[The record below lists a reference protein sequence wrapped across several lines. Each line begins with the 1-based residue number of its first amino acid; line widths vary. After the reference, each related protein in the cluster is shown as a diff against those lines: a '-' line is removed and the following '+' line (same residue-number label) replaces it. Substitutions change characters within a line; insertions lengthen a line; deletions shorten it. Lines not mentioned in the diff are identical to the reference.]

1 MDSAFQVFA
10 VDDDPIVLRAIE
22 RMLRSHSIA
31 VEGFTSPAAFL
42 ARPSYDGVACLLLD
56 LKMPGMSGLDVQA
69 AMIAKGI
76 SMPIIF
82 LSAQSDVPS
91 TVRAMRGGAIDFL
104 EKPVDEDQLLAALER
119 ARLQSIAM
127 RRQQQLQRDTEQRLA
142 RLTKREREVC
152 DLVAAG
158 LLNKQ
163 IAVELGMSEKTVK
176 VHRGRVTRKL
186 DVDSVAAL
194 VRLLST
200 RETRELVGS
209 NGGWRR
215 PSPARWRRADRF
227 RPEAS

>member
-42 ARPSYDGVACLLLD
+42 ARPSYEGVSCLLLD

-69 AMIAKGI
+69 AMIANGI

-200 RETRELVGS
+200 RENGS
-209 NGGWRR
+209 
-215 PSPARWRRADRF
+215 
-227 RPEAS
+227 

>member
-42 ARPSYDGVACLLLD
+42 ARPSYEGVSCLLLD

-119 ARLQSIAM
+119 ARLQSMAM

-200 RETRELVGS
+200 RENGS
-209 NGGWRR
+209 
-215 PSPARWRRADRF
+215 
-227 RPEAS
+227 

>member
-1 MDSAFQVFA
+1 MDSALQVFA
-10 VDDDPIVLRAIE
+10 VDDDAIVLRAIE
-22 RMLRSHSIA
+22 RMLRSHNIA
-31 VEGFTSPAAFL
+31 VEGFTSPEAFL
-42 ARPSYDGVACLLLD
+42 ARPPYDGVACLLLD
-56 LKMPGMSGLDVQA
+56 LKMPGLSGLDVQT
-69 AMIAKGI
+69 AMIANGI

-200 RETRELVGS
+200 RETRS
-209 NGGWRR
+209 Q
-215 PSPARWRRADRF
+215 SD
-227 RPEAS
+227 

>member
-1 MDSAFQVFA
+1 MESALQVFA

-31 VEGFTSPAAFL
+31 VEGFTSPEAFL
-42 ARPSYDGVACLLLD
+42 ARPPYDGVACLLLD
-56 LKMPGMSGLDVQA
+56 LRMPGLSGLDVQT
-69 AMIAKGI
+69 AMARRGI
-76 SMPIIF
+76 SMPVIF

-91 TVRAMRGGAIDFL
+91 TVRAMRGGAVDFL
-104 EKPVDEDQLLAALER
+104 EKPVDEDQLLATLER
-119 ARLQSIAM
+119 ARVECVAM
-127 RRQQQLQRDTEQRLA
+127 RQQQRRQHDAEQRLA

-163 IAVELGMSEKTVK
+163 IAHELGMSEKTVK

-194 VRLLST
+194 VRLLSS
-200 RETRELVGS
+200 RESRG
-209 NGGWRR
+209 
-215 PSPARWRRADRF
+215 
-227 RPEAS
+227 

>member
-1 MDSAFQVFA
+1 M
-10 VDDDPIVLRAIE
+10 
-22 RMLRSHSIA
+22 
-31 VEGFTSPAAFL
+31 
-42 ARPSYDGVACLLLD
+42 
-56 LKMPGMSGLDVQA
+56 
-69 AMIAKGI
+69 
-76 SMPIIF
+76 
-82 LSAQSDVPS
+82 
-91 TVRAMRGGAIDFL
+91 
-104 EKPVDEDQLLAALER
+104 LAALER

-127 RRQQQLQRDTEQRLA
+127 RQQQQLQHDTEQRLA

-200 RETRELVGS
+200 RETRS
-209 NGGWRR
+209 
-215 PSPARWRRADRF
+215 
-227 RPEAS
+227 

>member
-1 MDSAFQVFA
+1 VGLPINQMDSLLQVFA

-22 RMLRSHSIA
+22 RMLRSHNIA
-31 VEGFTSPAAFL
+31 VEGFTSPEAFL
-42 ARPSYDGVACLLLD
+42 ARLPYEGVACVLLD

-69 AMIAKGI
+69 AMIARGI

-91 TVRAMRGGAIDFL
+91 TVRAMRGGAVDFL
-104 EKPVDEDQLLAALER
+104 EKPMDEGQLLAALER
-119 ARLQSIAM
+119 AGLQSVSM
-127 RRQQQLQRDTEQRLA
+127 QQEQRRQRDAEERLA

-163 IAVELGMSEKTVK
+163 IAHELGMSEKTVK

-186 DVDSVAAL
+186 DVSSVAAL
-194 VRLLST
+194 VRLLSA
-200 RETRELVGS
+200 RESR
-209 NGGWRR
+209 N
-215 PSPARWRRADRF
+215 
-227 RPEAS
+227 

>member
-1 MDSAFQVFA
+1 MDTALQVFA
-10 VDDDPIVLRAIE
+10 VDDDQIVLRAIE
-22 RMLRSHSIA
+22 RMLRSHKIA
-31 VEGFTSPAAFL
+31 VEGFTSPEAFL
-42 ARPSYDGVACLLLD
+42 ARPPYDGVACVLLD
-56 LKMPGMSGLDVQA
+56 LRMPGMSGLEVQA

-76 SMPIIF
+76 LMPIIF

-91 TVRAMRGGAIDFL
+91 TVRAMRGGAVDFL
-104 EKPVDEDQLLAALER
+104 EKPVDEDQLLAAIER
-119 ARLQSIAM
+119 ARLESISM
-127 RRQQQLQRDTEQRLA
+127 REQYRLKNDAEERLA

-163 IAVELGMSEKTVK
+163 IAHQLGMSEKTVK

-200 RETRELVGS
+200 RESR
-209 NGGWRR
+209 N
-215 PSPARWRRADRF
+215 
-227 RPEAS
+227 

>member
-1 MDSAFQVFA
+1 MNSVLQVFA

-22 RMLRSHSIA
+22 RMLRSHNIA
-31 VEGFTSPAAFL
+31 VEGFTSPEAFL
-42 ARPSYDGVACLLLD
+42 ARPPYDGISCLLLD
-56 LKMPGMSGLDVQA
+56 LRMPGMTGLDVQT
-69 AMIAKGI
+69 AMSGKGI

-91 TVRAMRGGAIDFL
+91 TVRAMRGGAVDFL
-104 EKPVDEDQLLAALER
+104 EKPVDEDQLLAAIER
-119 ARLQSIAM
+119 ARLECEAM
-127 RRQQQLQRDTEQRLA
+127 RQQQRRQNDAEVRLA

-163 IAVELGMSEKTVK
+163 IAHELGMSEKTVK

-194 VRLLST
+194 VRLLSN
-200 RETRELVGS
+200 RETR
-209 NGGWRR
+209 N
-215 PSPARWRRADRF
+215 
-227 RPEAS
+227 

>member
-1 MDSAFQVFA
+1 LSEVRLPQQRCKLGPPNNQMDSVLQVFA

-22 RMLRSHSIA
+22 RMLRSHNIA
-31 VEGFTSPAAFL
+31 VEGFTSPDAFL
-42 ARPSYDGVACLLLD
+42 ARLPYEGVACVLLD
-56 LKMPGMSGLDVQA
+56 LKMPGLSGLDVQA
-69 AMIAKGI
+69 AMMARGI

-91 TVRAMRGGAIDFL
+91 TVLAMRGGAVDFL
-104 EKPVDEDQLLAALER
+104 EKPMDEEQLLATLER
-119 ARLQSIAM
+119 ARLESVSMRQEQ
-127 RRQQQLQRDTEQRLA
+127 RRQRDAEERLA

-163 IAVELGMSEKTVK
+163 IAHELGMSEKTVK

-200 RETRELVGS
+200 RESR
-209 NGGWRR
+209 N
-215 PSPARWRRADRF
+215 
-227 RPEAS
+227 

>member
-31 VEGFTSPAAFL
+31 VEGFISPDAFL
-42 ARPSYDGVACLLLD
+42 ARPPYDGVACVLLD
-56 LKMPGMSGLDVQA
+56 LKMPGMSGLDVQT

-127 RRQQQLQRDTEQRLA
+127 RQQQRLQYDTDQRLA

-200 RETRELVGS
+200 RETR
-209 NGGWRR
+209 N
-215 PSPARWRRADRF
+215 
-227 RPEAS
+227 

>member
-1 MDSAFQVFA
+1 MESALQVFA
-10 VDDDPIVLRAIE
+10 VDDDPIVLRAVE

-31 VEGFTSPAAFL
+31 VEGFTSPEAFL
-42 ARPSYDGVACLLLD
+42 ARAPYDGVACLLLD
-56 LKMPGMSGLDVQA
+56 LRMPGLSGLDVQT
-69 AMIAKGI
+69 AMSRKGI

-91 TVRAMRGGAIDFL
+91 TVRAMRGGAVDFL

-119 ARLQSIAM
+119 ARVECVAM
-127 RRQQQLQRDTEQRLA
+127 RQQQRRQHDAEQRLA

-163 IAVELGMSEKTVK
+163 IASELGMSEKTVK

-200 RETRELVGS
+200 RE
-209 NGGWRR
+209 
-215 PSPARWRRADRF
+215 ARN
-227 RPEAS
+227 

>member
-1 MDSAFQVFA
+1 MNSAFQVFA

-42 ARPSYDGVACLLLD
+42 ARPSYEGVSCLLLD

-127 RRQQQLQRDTEQRLA
+127 RRQQQLQWDTEQRLA

-200 RETRELVGS
+200 RETGS
-209 NGGWRR
+209 
-215 PSPARWRRADRF
+215 
-227 RPEAS
+227 

>member
-1 MDSAFQVFA
+1 MSLSPAKCKITLPSQAQMDSAFQVFA

-42 ARPSYDGVACLLLD
+42 ARPSYEGVSCLLLD

-76 SMPIIF
+76 SMPFIF

-194 VRLLST
+194 VRLLSS
-200 RETRELVGS
+200 RETRS
-209 NGGWRR
+209 
-215 PSPARWRRADRF
+215 
-227 RPEAS
+227 

>member
-1 MDSAFQVFA
+1 
-10 VDDDPIVLRAIE
+10 
-22 RMLRSHSIA
+22 MLRSHNIR
-31 VEGFTSPAAFL
+31 VEGFTSPEAFL
-42 ARPSYDGVACLLLD
+42 ARPPYDDVGCLLLD
-56 LKMPGMSGLDVQA
+56 LKMPGMSGLDVQS

-76 SMPIIF
+76 MMPIIF

-91 TVRAMRGGAIDFL
+91 TVRAMRGGAVDFL
-104 EKPVDEDQLLAALER
+104 EKPVDEDQLLAALDR
-119 ARLQSIAM
+119 ARQQSISM
-127 RRQQQLQRDTEQRLA
+127 REQRRLKNDADERLA

-163 IAVELGMSEKTVK
+163 IAHELGMSEKTVK

-200 RETRELVGS
+200 RESR
-209 NGGWRR
+209 
-215 PSPARWRRADRF
+215 D
-227 RPEAS
+227 

>member
-1 MDSAFQVFA
+1 MNSALQVFA

-22 RMLRSHSIA
+22 RMLRSHGIA
-31 VEGFTSPAAFL
+31 VEGFTSPEAFL
-42 ARPSYDGVACLLLD
+42 ARPPYDGVACLLLD
-56 LKMPGMSGLDVQA
+56 LKMPRMSGLDVQT

-76 SMPIIF
+76 MMPIIF

-91 TVRAMRGGAIDFL
+91 TVRAMRGGAVDFL
-104 EKPVDEDQLLAALER
+104 EKPVDDEQLLAALDR
-119 ARLQSIAM
+119 ARVQSIAM
-127 RRQQQLQRDTEQRLA
+127 REQRRVKNEADERLA

-163 IAVELGMSEKTVK
+163 IAHELGMSEKTVK

-186 DVDSVAAL
+186 DVHSVAAL

-200 RETRELVGS
+200 RDSRH
-209 NGGWRR
+209 
-215 PSPARWRRADRF
+215 
-227 RPEAS
+227 

>member
-1 MDSAFQVFA
+1 MDSVLQVFA

-22 RMLRSHSIA
+22 RMLRSHNIA
-31 VEGFTSPAAFL
+31 VEGFTSPDAFL
-42 ARPSYDGVACLLLD
+42 ARLPYEGVACVLLD
-56 LKMPGMSGLDVQA
+56 LKMPGLSGLDVQT
-69 AMIAKGI
+69 AMMARGI

-91 TVRAMRGGAIDFL
+91 TVRAMRGGAVDFL
-104 EKPVDEDQLLAALER
+104 EKPMEEEQLLAALER
-119 ARLQSIAM
+119 ARLESISM
-127 RRQQQLQRDTEQRLA
+127 HEEQRRQRDAEERLA

-163 IAVELGMSEKTVK
+163 IAHELGMSEKTVK

-186 DVDSVAAL
+186 DVSSVAAL

-200 RETRELVGS
+200 RESR
-209 NGGWRR
+209 N
-215 PSPARWRRADRF
+215 
-227 RPEAS
+227 

>member
-1 MDSAFQVFA
+1 MDSVLQVFA

-22 RMLRSHSIA
+22 RMLRLHSIA
-31 VEGFTSPAAFL
+31 VEGFTSPEAFL
-42 ARPSYDGVACLLLD
+42 ARPPYDGVACVLLD
-56 LKMPGMSGLDVQA
+56 LKMPGMTGLDVQT
-69 AMIAKGI
+69 AMMGKGI

-91 TVRAMRGGAIDFL
+91 TVRAMRGGAVDFL
-104 EKPVDEDQLLAALER
+104 EKPVDEDQLLAAIER
-119 ARLQSIAM
+119 ARVECVAM
-127 RRQQQLQRDTEQRLA
+127 RQERHRQHDAEVRLA

-163 IAVELGMSEKTVK
+163 IAHQLGMSEKTVK

-200 RETRELVGS
+200 RETR
-209 NGGWRR
+209 N
-215 PSPARWRRADRF
+215 
-227 RPEAS
+227 

>member
-1 MDSAFQVFA
+1 MDSALQVFA
-10 VDDDPIVLRAIE
+10 IDDDPIVLRAIE
-22 RMLRSHSIA
+22 RMLRSHNIR
-31 VEGFTSPAAFL
+31 VEGFTSPEAFL
-42 ARPSYDGVACLLLD
+42 ARPPYDDVGCLLLD
-56 LKMPGMSGLDVQA
+56 LKMPGMSGLDVQS

-76 SMPIIF
+76 MMPIIF

-91 TVRAMRGGAIDFL
+91 TVRAMRGGAVDFL
-104 EKPVDEDQLLAALER
+104 EKPVDEDQLLAALDR
-119 ARLQSIAM
+119 ARQQSISM
-127 RRQQQLQRDTEQRLA
+127 REQRRLKNDADERLA

-163 IAVELGMSEKTVK
+163 IAHELGMSEKTVK

-200 RETRELVGS
+200 RESR
-209 NGGWRR
+209 
-215 PSPARWRRADRF
+215 D
-227 RPEAS
+227 

>member
-1 MDSAFQVFA
+1 MDSPFQVFA

-42 ARPSYDGVACLLLD
+42 ARPSHDGVACLLLD

-119 ARLQSIAM
+119 ARLQSMAM

-200 RETRELVGS
+200 RETGS
-209 NGGWRR
+209 
-215 PSPARWRRADRF
+215 
-227 RPEAS
+227 

>member
-1 MDSAFQVFA
+1 
-10 VDDDPIVLRAIE
+10 
-22 RMLRSHSIA
+22 MLRSHSIA
-31 VEGFTSPAAFL
+31 VEGFTSPEAFL
-42 ARPSYDGVACLLLD
+42 ARPPYDGVACLLLD
-56 LKMPGMSGLDVQA
+56 LKMPRMSGLDVQA

-82 LSAQSDVPS
+82 LSAQSDVRS

-119 ARLQSIAM
+119 ARVQCIAT
-127 RRQQQLQRDTEQRLA
+127 RQQQRLQQDTEQRLA

-200 RETRELVGS
+200 RETRS
-209 NGGWRR
+209 Q
-215 PSPARWRRADRF
+215 SD
-227 RPEAS
+227 